1 MTKLTAKELESL
13 DANDAG
19 RVLREDGGLSGK
31 VQLKKK
37 GITVAFYY
45 QFRWEGRFTD
55 ISCGTW
61 PGTSLPEIRKIR
73 NIARDLVATGVNPND
88 HKRAEKARVRAEINA
103 QLVAA
108 EALKAKGLT
117 LGDMAEKWLL
127 NGVARK
133 DGNAELRRRFT
144 KDLYP
149 TLKNKTLSSVNEHDL
164 RSVVRTVVGRGANR
178 QAIGLFADITQMFAW
193 AEKRQPWRALL
204 VDGNPTNL
212 IEINKLIPSDYE
224 EERSRILS
232 PAELLE
238 LHNRFQQMTADYD
251 ALPAGQKYEGIRP
264 LKKET
269 QLALWISLGTLC
281 RIGELLQAKWKN
293 VDLDRQTWFLPS
305 ENVKGTRGKK
315 QDHHVFLSPF
325 ALHFFQE
332 LKTLTGESQW
342 CFPNK
347 QNDGHVDVKVVS
359 KQVGDRQARFK
370 NRKALS
376 RRRHDDTLVL
386 ADGQNG
392 DWTPHDLRRTSAT
405 MMQALGVSLDVI
417 DRCQNHVL
425 AGSRVRRHYLHHDY
439 AEEKKCAWN
448 LLGDRLS
455 AALSSTYEHT
465 PNESMLSFPAYTAT
479 GFLLSS

>member
-1 MTKLTAKELESL
+1 MYQEQKKSDSKPSYWILPV
-13 DANDAG
+13 AN
-19 RVLREDGGLSGK
+19 R
-31 VQLKKK
+31 
-37 GITVAFYY
+37 
-45 QFRWEGRFTD
+45 TD
-55 ISCGTW
+55 
-61 PGTSLPEIRKIR
+61 
-73 NIARDLVATGVNPND
+73 D
-88 HKRAEKARVRAEINA
+88 H
-103 QLVAA
+103 Q
-108 EALKAKGLT
+108 
-117 LGDMAEKWLL
+117 
-127 NGVARK
+127 
-133 DGNAELRRRFT
+133 AEL
-144 KDLYP
+144 
-149 TLKNKTLSSVNEHDL
+149 V
-164 RSVVRTVVGRGANR
+164 
-178 QAIGLFADITQMFAW
+178 DIT
-193 AEKRQPWRALL
+193 P
-204 VDGNPTNL
+204 
-212 IEINKLIPSDYE
+212 LIPADYE
-224 EERSRILS
+224 AERSRILS

-238 LHNRFQQMTADYD
+238 LHNRFQQMTLDYS

-281 RIGELLQAKWKN
+281 RIGELLQAEWKN
-293 VDLDRQTWFLPS
+293 IDLDQQTWFLPS

-332 LKTLTGESQW
+332 LKILTGDSQW

-347 QNDGHVDVKVVS
+347 QDDGHVDVKVVS

-392 DWTPHDLRRTSAT
+392 DWTPHDLRRTGAT
-405 MMQALGVSLDVI
+405 MMQALGVSLDII

-455 AALSSTYEHT
+455 AVLSSTYDHQPT
-465 PNESMLSFPAYTAT
+465 ESMMSFQRTPPLDHYHFHKPAS
-479 GFLLSS
+479 LVLSSHRFVDYVHAATQHFIKQPAKEIAVAKTAVWIFKTSNDWVFHLQGSTGRTSDTPYSMGLRTIAALSECRSNSPRPACRSSVQDQSTDGRPI